1 MKPQYRV
8 AGGVVVF
15 VLLWGGASAAIFVFA
30 GSQLAVYMLGALL
43 PILAIAGFLYVRGGS
58 GGGSEQRIQEQRARE
73 VGSRFAD
80 VYGDYRTIQDA
91 YPDIADDLGLPFEQ
105 VIANLEDQDVSVD
118 RESGTTS
125 LGRFASPDVTTLAS
139 IDSDIDDLEARLD
152 RAFVEAIREE
162 IRDINAQLRRLDGII
177 DVSVDRTPDEVPDPD
192 DPALADDDSWWRTLG
207 RDVENHRERAREEIG
222 RAAEAVRASMREADD
237 VDDVTI
243 EKQLSRAE
251 SAESVDEGV
260 DTVLA
265 ARDTLRQEASGSFSD
280 RRREL
285 LALADAV
292 ESADINEYLD
302 SSRLSEFGAA
312 REEVAAIDDAMEMAE
327 LRDRGTRLRSVC
339 TDLIR
344 DLEATLEN
352 DLETLSDANVPED
365 YYERPD
371 AADHDFVS
379 EVTAASTLEAYRSA
393 WMAAAADLT
402 DALATIDRKARVA
415 SMYAEIEEH
424 IESALRREGE
434 VTGEDLPVKRD
445 HEQFL
450 GLYARTHDVEFDPSV
465 PELSTPGSGERYT
478 VTARVSFEGGGEER
492 SATVELEGPD
502 YDAAETITTY
512 LADVVEF
519 EDVPYGEYT
528 AAAIPE
534 ASGNESAERSIAVEG
549 DVTVDLEMADV
560 SLRDRLCSGYD
571 HGTIQTYLEELDDRF
586 ADTFESEGHL
596 TSRTEFPI
604 ADEYVP
610 CLLATWA
617 GETGHDVTEVD
628 DQVLVYD
635 ADTVTEELRMVAQH
649 NLEAGG
655 SMDYETLRERFLS
668 APVPDEAVR
677 DAATSIESLTA
688 DDDHLRKQE
697 T

>member
-1 MKPQYRV
+1 M
-8 AGGVVVF
+8 
-15 VLLWGGASAAIFVFA
+15 
-30 GSQLAVYMLGALL
+30 
-43 PILAIAGFLYVRGGS
+43 
-58 GGGSEQRIQEQRARE
+58 E
-73 VGSRFAD
+73 
-80 VYGDYRTIQDA
+80 RT
-91 YPDIADDLGLPFEQ
+91 
-105 VIANLEDQDVSVD
+105 D
-118 RESGTTS
+118 RESRVTTTQLS
-125 LGRFASPDVTTLAS
+125 LDILEVVLRHNGARLPDVVDELDVAKSTAHKHLTTLRDNGYLLKSGDTYRIGLKFLNFGEHARTRWPGFPL
-139 IDSDIDDLEARLD
+139 IEEAVAELTERTD
-152 RAFVEAIREE
+152 EECDFVAPDGGRIITIAESYHKWVKYGGEGRNESSKEYRAHTGSYYYMHATGSGVAILAAYPRERIEEIIEQWGLPARTEYTVTTREE
-162 IRDINAQLRRLDGII
+162 LYEMLER
-177 DVSVDRTPDEVPDPD
+177 V
-192 DPALADDDSWWRTLG
+192 
-207 RDVENHRERAREEIG
+207 RERGYAVDDQGYTEGMRSVG
-222 RAAEAVRASMREADD
+222 RAVHGPDGD
-237 VDDVTI
+237 VI
-243 EKQLSRAE
+243 
-251 SAESVDEGV
+251 
-260 DTVLA
+260 
-265 ARDTLRQEASGSFSD
+265 
-280 RRREL
+280 
-285 LALADAV
+285 
-292 ESADINEYLD
+292 
-302 SSRLSEFGAA
+302 GAA

-352 DLETLSDANVPED
+352 DLETLSDVNVPED